1 MLFFCKIGVGSN
13 SIMRFLTQKELR
25 EMFVKSWQ
33 RIEEKKEEIN
43 KINVFPVPDMD
54 TGSNLAKTL
63 EGIKKAI
70 ENKEFKDLS
79 KVAVAALDGALNF
92 AQGNAGV
99 IYTGF
104 LAGFLPN
111 LNKNPVGP
119 VRNFEGNQKKHSEKD
134 EISNGVD
141 AQKLAL
147 AFEKGA
153 QRARESIQNPKEGTI
168 LDVVDAAAETFKK
181 EAEKEDD
188 IIKIFQKAIEK
199 AKEALLATRE
209 KMEIF
214 KKANVVDAGG
224 LGFLMIL
231 ESYLDAL
238 EPPTKILVG
247 VKGKPSERIR
257 RFIQTISYR
266 YEIVFLIENLKI
278 REEILKEKLAKLGN
292 SIDIIQI
299 GNKMKVHIHT
309 DEPEEVKNV
318 AIEAGEI
325 LDFKIQ
331 DIAKEVMG
339 EETERKVSIGIVTED
354 VAALLPKIIER
365 YQIEIARA
373 KLIWPELEKSP
384 GENIYQKMREME
396 KRGIKSFPKTSQAM
410 PKDYL
415 DAFEKQLKKFE
426 KVLCITLTSKLSGCY
441 NSAIQAREMLKEEEK
456 KRVFVLD
463 TQNAAAGEAL
473 LVLKA
478 IELIQE
484 QREIEEIIEEIKN
497 LIPKT
502 HLYLMFEDPKWI
514 ENLGR
519 ITKSQ
524 AEWIRRMKKIW
535 LHPIMALKEGVIGK
549 GGIVFAKDMAEALF
563 KKAEK
568 ESKKDRSEGKKIRA
582 IINQADNLEQAE
594 KLKKMLKEEIGVE
607 VLFISEGPPLICA
620 AVGPGALLLGWQ
632 AI

>member
-1 MLFFCKIGVGSN
+1 
-13 SIMRFLTQKELR
+13 MRFLTQKELR

-54 TGSNLAKTL
+54 TGTNLAKTL
-63 EGIKKAI
+63 EGIKKAM
-70 ENKEFKDLS
+70 ENKEFSNLS
-79 KVAVAALDGALNF
+79 EVAVAALDGALNF

-111 LNKNPVGP
+111 LNQNPVGP
-119 VRNFEGNQKKHSEKD
+119 VRNFEGNQKNHSKMD

-168 LDVVDAAAETFKK
+168 LDVIDATAETFKK
-181 EAEKEDD
+181 EAEKEDN
-188 IIKIFQKAIEK
+188 IINILKTTIEK
-199 AKEALLATRE
+199 AREALLATRE

-214 KKANVVDAGG
+214 RKANVVDAGG

-231 ESYLDAL
+231 ESYLEAM
-238 EPPTKILVG
+238 EPSFEKE
-247 VKGKPSERIR
+247 KMEKEKPSEKIR

-266 YEIVFLIENLKI
+266 YEVVFLIENLKMMI
-278 REEILKEKLAKLGN
+278 EEKILKEKLGKLGN
-292 SIDIIQI
+292 SIDLIQI

-309 DEPEEVKNV
+309 DDPEEVKNI
-318 AIEAGEI
+318 ALEAGEMI
-325 LDFKIQ
+325 DFKVQ

-339 EETERKVSIGIVTED
+339 EETARKVSIGIVTED
-354 VAALLPKIIER
+354 VAALLPKIVER

-373 KLIWPELEKSP
+373 KLIWPELEKIP
-384 GENIYQKMREME
+384 GENIYQKMRNME
-396 KRGIKSFPKTSQAM
+396 KLGIKSFPKTSQAM

-415 DAFEKQLKKFE
+415 DAYKKQLTKLD
-426 KVLCITLTSKLSGCY
+426 KVLGLTLSSKLSGCY
-441 NSAIQAREMLKEEEK
+441 NSAIQAKEMLKGDEK
-456 KRVFVLD
+456 KRVFILD

-478 IELIQE
+478 VELIQE
-484 QREIEEIIEEIKN
+484 QREIEEIMEELKN
-497 LIPKT
+497 LILKT
-502 HLYLMFEDPKWI
+502 PTYFMFEDPKWI
-514 ENLGR
+514 ENIGR
-519 ITKSQ
+519 ITKTQ
-524 AEWIRRMKKIW
+524 ADWIRRMKKIR
-535 LHPIMALKEGVIGK
+535 LHPIMALKEGAFGK

-568 ESKKDRSEGKKIRA
+568 ESKKARLEGKKIRA

-594 KLKKMLKEEIGVE
+594 KLKKMLKEKIGFE

-620 AVGPGALLLGWQ
+620 ATGPRTLILGWQ
-632 AI
+632 PV